1 MRNECYGCEKR
12 HIGCHANCESYKAFC
27 RERQRAN
34 EARRAD
40 HEARDVL
47 SDGYANRTR
56 KARRLDY
63 KDMRRWRGT

>member
-12 HIGCHANCESYKAFC
+12 HMGC
-27 RERQRAN
+27 RERQGAN

-47 SDGYANRTR
+47 SDGYASRTR

-63 KDMRRWRGT
+63 KDTRRWRGT

>member
-12 HIGCHANCESYKAFC
+12 HMGCHASCENYKAFC

-47 SDGYANRTR
+47 SSGYASRTR

-63 KDMRRWRGT
+63 KGTRRWRGT